1 MNERRARYRRGLWS
15 EVFAAIALNLKGYRV
30 LARRHRTPVG
40 ELDLIACRG
49 RILAMVE
56 VKARASLAQ
65 GLEAVGTRQQQR
77 IARAAEAFCA
87 QFPRYREHDLR
98 FDVIVVVPWRWPRHI
113 IDAWRP

>member
-1 MNERRARYRRGLWS
+1 MNDRRARYRRGLWS
-15 EVFAAIALNLKGYRV
+15 EVFAAVALTVKGYRV

-40 ELDLIACRG
+40 ELDLVASRG

-56 VKARASLAQ
+56 VKARADIAQ
-65 GLEAVGTRQQQR
+65 GLEAVGVRQQQR
-77 IARAAEAFCA
+77 IVRAAEAFCG
-87 QFPRYREHDLR
+87 QVPRYRDFDLR

>member
-1 MNERRARYRRGLWS
+1 MKERRARYRRGRWS
-15 EVFAAIALNLKGYRV
+15 ETFAAIALGLKGYHV

-40 ELDLIACRG
+40 ELDLVASRG
-49 RILAMVE
+49 GVLAMVE
-56 VKARASLAQ
+56 VKARKSIED
-65 GLEAVGTRQQQR
+65 GLEAVGKRQQRR

-87 QFPRYREHDLR
+87 QSPRYRSFDVR